1 MATKHLPCDTRAD
14 QAARVADCLE
24 RYPNQT
30 AKEIDAWADTGSI
43 TKVLSEMPSLGYG
56 LQRGWREVACVGGTH
71 TRMVRTFTLIYR
83 PKNGPQ
89 LDLFGTQ

>member
-1 MATKHLPCDTRAD
+1 MATKPLTSDTRAE
-14 QAARVADCLE
+14 QAVRVADYLE
-24 RYPNQT
+24 RYPDQT
-30 AKEIDAWADTGSI
+30 EIDAWADTGSI

-56 LQRGWREVACVGGTH
+56 LKRGWREVACVGGTH

-83 PKNGPQ
+83 PKIGPQ